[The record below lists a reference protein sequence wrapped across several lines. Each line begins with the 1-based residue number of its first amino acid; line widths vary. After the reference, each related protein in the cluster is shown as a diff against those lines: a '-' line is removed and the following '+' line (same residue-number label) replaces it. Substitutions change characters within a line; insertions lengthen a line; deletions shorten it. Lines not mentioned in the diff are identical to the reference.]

1 MRGCLSIGMGLKAA
15 KTITD
20 DMLEGKVCE
29 IAVPDDRAELHA
41 TTLRILGAI
50 VELDDPP
57 SQSQVVSTGYEIE
70 TGAPSTGGVVKTT
83 LLRSPS

>member
-1 MRGCLSIGMGLKAA
+1 MILRIVGCERNILKIHHTKYLKDGIGMGLKAA

-29 IAVPDDRAELHA
+29 IEVPDDRAELHA

-50 VELDDPP
+50 VEL
-57 SQSQVVSTGYEIE
+57 GE
-70 TGAPSTGGVVKTT
+70 ARKAA
-83 LLRSPS
+83 